1 MIKFSYIISN
11 PPYNCEG
18 LKAKQNMVFYK
29 SFLEQG
35 RKLANE
41 CYFVGPYSY
50 LSSYKNLGITEIHKL
65 GKETFDIA
73 IQTAWVKIDSNQTE
87 NTFIDENILYSPI
100 PKLKIEEKEVD
111 MSLAGIFLSNE
122 DSIDITFYK
131 ENPLSKTRE
140 NQEQTEV
147 WVTGQRIKYTDNKEL
162 LERMKNSTKFFDN
175 YRIIWSK
182 MNDLKDLK
190 ILKPREYNLPYSLF
204 KLLINNEEE
213 GEKLIK
219 YLNQNNLREIIK
231 NVSNGNQIGRKNL
244 SHIPLP
250 LFLVPPDHQDQHFS

>member
-100 PKLKIEEKEVD
+100 PKLKIKEKEVD
-111 MSLAGIFLSNE
+111 MSLAGINLSDTGYRGIE
-122 DSIDITFYK
+122 DYK
-131 ENPLSKTRE
+131 E
-140 NQEQTEV
+140 
-147 WVTGQRIKYTDNKEL
+147 
-162 LERMKNSTKFFDN
+162 
-175 YRIIWSK
+175 
-182 MNDLKDLK
+182 
-190 ILKPREYNLPYSLF
+190 
-204 KLLINNEEE
+204 KLN
-213 GEKLIK
+213 
-219 YLNQNNLREIIK
+219 IIK
-231 NVSNGNQIGRKNL
+231 MI
-244 SHIPLP
+244 I
-250 LFLVPPDHQDQHFS
+250 